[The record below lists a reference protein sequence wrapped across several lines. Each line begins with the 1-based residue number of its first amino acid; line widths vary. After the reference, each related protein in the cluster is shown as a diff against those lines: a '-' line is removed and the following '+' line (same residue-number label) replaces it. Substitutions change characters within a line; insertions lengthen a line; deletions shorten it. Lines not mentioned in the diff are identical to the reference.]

1 MLFTFTGKRGYHGFC
16 LEASN
21 VHKLILLHI
30 SRISD
35 ILNIFCIYVHRQF
48 SNKNGFS
55 FVSMQDAV
63 GGARSCYDCRN
74 ISHDAK
80 LSNIEAQ
87 PDSRFDDSLEGC
99 DGTSTGTLNEYS
111 GLPNQIDPSWKDSKI
126 SADMDGD
133 VLYKPIKARIARK
146 LGIRRKKVLD
156 EVGQGNSSA
165 QTMDCD
171 LDTAT
176 FAHKQQCRVAAP
188 LSKGLLEEE
197 NSIATCDPPYMGR
210 VNNID
215 DISPSGVEKQE
226 NDRVKLAE
234 ANLQT
239 DRDGQAIQIKGM
251 ENSMGECET
260 VDKIMYDEKSNVVS
274 VISPHSTNKTYS
286 ARDNVCEAQSRGV
299 EQGVAIEDLNV
310 LNQTDCQIH
319 GLAQTGKNRTGKD
332 NLLIKSPKED
342 DGAEQSIKTL
352 SPEDIIQNATNMGLH
367 ETMDKTDDFPIAHRT
382 SIIDG
387 TATNKSLPSGV
398 PKQVED
404 STLQPSG
411 EKHTEASEELLD
423 GSGASKSIDQKEVT
437 LKESPLPLG
446 SSSSKAL
453 TEDDV
458 SSNVFE

>member
-1 MLFTFTGKRGYHGFC
+1 MLFTFTGKRGFHGFC

-30 SRISD
+30 SRTSD
-35 ILNIFCIYVHRQF
+35 ILNIFCIYVHSQL

-63 GGARSCYDCRN
+63 GGAQCCYDCRN

-87 PDSRFDDSLEGC
+87 PDSRFDDSLEGF
-99 DGTSTGTLNEYS
+99 DGTSTGTSNEYS

-126 SADMDGD
+126 SADLDGD

-156 EVGQGNSSA
+156 EVGQGNSA
-165 QTMDCD
+165 QTLHCD

-176 FAHKQQCRVAAP
+176 FAHNQQGTAAAP
-188 LSKGLLEEE
+188 LSKGLLDEEH
-197 NSIATCDPPYMGR
+197 SIATCDPPYMGR
-210 VNNID
+210 LNNID
-215 DISPSGVEKQE
+215 DMSPSGVEKQE
-226 NDRVKLAE
+226 NNRVKLAE

-239 DRDGQAIQIKGM
+239 DQVGQAIQIKGM
-251 ENSMGECET
+251 ENSMGECKT

-274 VISPHSTNKTYS
+274 VISPHSTNITYS
-286 ARDNVCEAQSRGV
+286 VMDNVCEAQSDGV

-310 LNQTDCQIH
+310 LNQNDCQIH
-319 GLAQTGKNRTGKD
+319 GLAQTGNKRTDKD
-332 NLLIKSPKED
+332 NLLIKSLKED
-342 DGAEQSIKTL
+342 NGAEQSIRTL
-352 SPEDIIQNATNMGLH
+352 SPEDVIQNATNMGLQ
-367 ETMDKTDDFPIAHRT
+367 ETMDKTDDLPIAHRT

-423 GSGASKSIDQKEVT
+423 GSGASKSIDRKEVT